1 MGLWAFLSARLG
13 SNKRLAVCIQKYSPT
28 SRRNP
33 MTDAFRA
40 LAGIALGMVS
50 ILCLYAFMEK
60 LK

>member
-1 MGLWAFLSARLG
+1 
-13 SNKRLAVCIQKYSPT
+13 
-28 SRRNP
+28 

-40 LAGIALGMVS
+40 LAGIGLGMVS